1 MSLLPVLPVIIPL
14 LTAAL
19 SLAMARHRTLQR
31 GLSLAG
37 SAGLVAA
44 AVTLLATVRH
54 EGIIAVEIGSWPAP
68 FGIVLVA
75 DMLSAIMVLASSL
88 LGLSVVV
95 YALGN
100 VDQARVSFGFH
111 PLFHALLM
119 GVCGAFLTG
128 DLFNLYVW
136 FEVMLMASFVL
147 LALGGEKN
155 QLAGAFKYV
164 TLNFIASSFF
174 LTGIGLLYGKTGT
187 LNMADLAQKTAS
199 QSDSGLMLTSAML
212 LFLAFGI
219 KAAVF
224 PLFSWLPASYHTP
237 PTAVTAIFAA
247 LLTKVGV
254 YALIRMFTLV
264 FIQNTALTHGLI
276 LGVSAA
282 TMVVGVLGAAAHFD
296 IRRILSFHIISQI
309 GYMTLG
315 LGFFTVAGIAG
326 AIFYVVHNMI
336 VKTNLFLAGGIVNH
350 LRGTFNLKYLGGLYR
365 AYPLLAFLFLVS
377 ALSQAG
383 VPPLSG
389 FLAKLMVIRAGLAV
403 GEYALV
409 AVALAVGILTL
420 YSMTKIWTEAFWKE
434 PPTEYPSGEKNTPA
448 GVPWLLLAP
457 VMALTALTI
466 GLGLFPESF
475 IQMTQEAAEQLM
487 DRTAYIRAVL
497 GPVP

>member
-1 MSLLPVLPVIIPL
+1 MNMLPVLPIVIPL

-19 SLAMARHRTLQR
+19 SLLSARHRTLQR
-31 GLSLAG
+31 VISLTG
-37 SAGLVAA
+37 SAALLIAA
-44 AVTLLATVRH
+44 ISLLLEVRGQ
-54 EGIIAVEIGSWPAP
+54 GIIALFIGSWPAP
-68 FGIVLVA
+68 FGITLVA
-75 DMLSAIMVLASSL
+75 DMLSAIMVLVSSF
-88 LGLSVVV
+88 LGLMVAV
-95 YALGN
+95 YALGTI
-100 VDQARVSFGFH
+100 DRARESFGFH

-147 LALGGEKN
+147 MALGGEKD

-164 TLNFIASSFF
+164 ALNFIASAFF
-174 LTGIGLLYGKTGT
+174 LTGIGILYGKTGT
-187 LNMADLAQKTAS
+187 LNMADLAQKIAG
-199 QSDSGLMLTSAML
+199 QGDSSLMLTSAML

-237 PTAVTAIFAA
+237 PIAVTAIFAA

-254 YALIRMFTLV
+254 YALIRTFTLI
-264 FIQNTALTHGLI
+264 FIRDMELTHGLI
-276 LGVSAA
+276 LAVSGA

-315 LGFFTVAGIAG
+315 LGFFTIAGVAG

-336 VKTNLFLAGGIVNH
+336 VKTNLFLAGGVVNR
-350 LRGTFNLKYLGGLYR
+350 LNGTYNLKRLGGLYR

-389 FLAKLMVIRAGLAV
+389 FFAKLMVIEAGLAAGQYV
-403 GEYALV
+403 LV
-409 AVALAVGILTL
+409 AVALGVGVLTL
-420 YSMTKIWTEAFWKE
+420 YSMTKIWTEAFWKK
-434 PPTEYPSGEKNTPA
+434 PPETPPA
-448 GVPWLLLAP
+448 DDPQPPARIPWTLLVPVA
-457 VMALTALTI
+457 VLTAVTI
-466 GLGLFPESF
+466 GLGLFPELF
-475 IQMTQEAAEQLM
+475 IQLVREAAEQLL
-487 DRTAYIRAVL
+487 DRTAYIQAVL
-497 GPVP
+497 GPAA

>member
-19 SLAMARHRTLQR
+19 SLAAARHRTLQR
-31 GLSLAG
+31 VLSLAG

-44 AVTLLATVRH
+44 AVTLLAVVRR
-54 EGIIAVEIGSWPAP
+54 EGVIAVAIGSWPAP
-68 FGIVLVA
+68 FGISLVA
-75 DMLSAIMVLASSL
+75 DMLSAIMVLISAL
-88 LGLSVVV
+88 LGLAVAV

-100 VDQARVSFGFH
+100 VDRARESFGFH

-128 DLFNLYVW
+128 DVFNLYVW

-147 LALGGEKN
+147 LALGGEKS

-164 TLNFIASSFF
+164 TLNFIASAFF
-174 LTGIGLLYGKTGT
+174 LMGIGLLYGKAGT
-187 LNMADLAQKTAS
+187 LNMADLALKTAG
-199 QSDSGLMLTSAML
+199 QGDSGLMVTSAML
-212 LFLAFGI
+212 FFLAFGI

-264 FIQNTALTHGLI
+264 FIQNTPLTHGLI

-336 VKTNLFLAGGIVNH
+336 VKTNLFLAGGIVRH
-350 LRGTFNLKYLGGLYR
+350 LRGTSNLKYLGGLYR
-365 AYPLLAFLFLVS
+365 AYPLLALLFLVS

-389 FLAKLMVIRAGLAV
+389 FLAKLMVIRAGLAI

-409 AVALAVGILTL
+409 AAALGVGILTL
-420 YSMTKIWTEAFWKE
+420 YSMTKIWTEAFWKD
-434 PPTEYPSGEKNTPA
+434 PPVEAPA
-448 GVPWLLLAP
+448 DGANRPAAIPWLLLGP
-457 VMALTALTI
+457 VILLTAMTI
-466 GLGLFPESF
+466 GLGLFPEF
-475 IQMTQEAAEQLM
+475 FVQLTREAAEQLL

-497 GPVP
+497 PPAP